1 MENRKRRG
9 MTETEYRNEIKR
21 IRKAQNLQAKL
32 ANLAEEESKKKVL
45 QRRKNPPQPRPAVRY
60 VQPRPLPPMRGL
72 LSTDPE
78 PATADFMSLLRT
90 TPNGRKS

>member
-1 MENRKRRG
+1 MENRKRRS

-32 ANLAEEESKKKVL
+32 DNLAEEELKEKVVP
-45 QRRKNPPQPRPAVRY
+45 RRNNPPPPRSAVRY
-60 VQPRPLPPMRGL
+60 VQPRPLPPIRGL

-78 PATADFMSLLRT
+78 PTTADFMSLLRT
-90 TPNGRKS
+90 APNGRKS

>member
-32 ANLAEEESKKKVL
+32 DNLAEEELKEKVVP
-45 QRRKNPPQPRPAVRY
+45 RRNNPPPPRPAVRY
-60 VQPRPLPPMRGL
+60 VQPRPLTPVRGL
-72 LSTDPE
+72 LSIDPE
-78 PATADFMSLLRT
+78 PARASFMSLLRT
-90 TPNGRKS
+90 TPSGGKS